1 MGFYL
6 LKYDISFESVAKF
19 KYFEGKL
26 TIQNAKIRELQ
37 LSFGPESF
45 TFLSAKPLKIK
56 IYNTKMLPVL
66 LYRCKTMS
74 IKLNEEHGLRVFE
87 NRVLWKTFESKMDE
101 VTADWRKLHDK
112 EFTISN
118 RVLWKTFESKM
129 DEVTADWRKLHD
141 KEFTISNPHQILFV

>member
-118 RVLWKTFESKM
+118 
-129 DEVTADWRKLHD
+129 
-141 KEFTISNPHQILFV
+141 PHQILFV